1 MDLATISRNK
11 TSIGNK
17 RTNPVFSLKVSEKE
31 KYRNDCEWFKNY
43 MLYVIPS
50 ESAIVEDYNLMKTS
64 YEVANNNLEGFRD
77 KIKQF
82 CSPLGEDIGQIEEE
96 VIPYP
101 ELYNKIN
108 VLKGEMLKRG
118 DNFKIVLLTAK
129 AIKDKNKQL
138 YDAIRASVDEK
149 LGIILDAQKKQM
161 EGMNEQEVQEYIQQ
175 LRTQEEPDDIMNKN
189 WQSEL
194 EIFYSK
200 ALKYCYF
207 DQEIKHKKLET
218 FEDVIVSDRCFI
230 YSGWKNGKPYLE
242 IRNPLFCGFHKS
254 PNEVYVHKGDYFW
267 YRKAITPADVFNNY
281 DLTDEE
287 LGRLGLNTYTA
298 AVVDRRHAIGRTAK
312 PVYDHTAQELLMA
325 SDNAVIHNKTV
336 GSHQST
342 AQVIRRQSDLV
353 WETHFE
359 FKAFKEIIFL
369 SYIDEYNEE
378 VVIPMPSSFSEN
390 IPDTAVKEQ
399 FINRYGNKTHRY
411 VWVDNITGT
420 EYKAESIWIP
430 RKYEIVR
437 LGNDVFPI
445 CREVPYQFTNVED
458 PFTNFG
464 LSTKGAVFTSRN
476 AKSVSILQRALA
488 PYFQYIYVKHIQN
501 RELAKYL
508 GSTLDM
514 DVDQIPDDL
523 GKDYFGNDIRDKFLT
538 WLVYLKKT
546 GVNFYS
552 GSQTSLGGLPPATR
566 SPGSR
571 ANNFDNAMNLFNLQQ
586 LLEMIKRE
594 IGLAMGISPQR
605 EGSFE
610 QRSNVSDNQQA
621 IIQSYSITEPYFFLH
636 NQVWKEAIND
646 WLVNFRTYCDNV
658 FKANPRLKDH
668 SFNFILP
675 DGTEELLKVTP
686 EVLQHTNIGLFI
698 SDSGQ
703 EQQYMSAMMNFAQ
716 AFAQNAGEGMSSI
729 SNLIKLITSGSSPE
743 EVHKS
748 ILLQEQRQHERQ
760 MEMQK
765 VQAEQEQ
772 KAIAMQREA
781 REDVQAHEIEK
792 IVVKAEQDRET
803 SIMTETIRAQSWSEE
818 KDADQDGKPDVLEIA
833 DHFLNQKKLDL
844 EIEKF
849 EHQKE
854 VDAEKIKIDRKK
866 ANQPKSSKK

>member
-1 MDLATISRNK
+1 MDLTPKNIKNATGKMRK
-11 TSIGNK
+11 
-17 RTNPVFSLKVSEKE
+17 NPVFSLKVPEREKFE
-31 KYRNDCEWFKNY
+31 NGGEWFKNY

-50 ESAIVEDYNLMKTS
+50 ESAIVEDYNLMKMS
-64 YEVANNNLEGFRD
+64 YEVANNNLDGFRD

-96 VIPYP
+96 VVPYP

-129 AIKDKNKQL
+129 AIKDKNTQL
-138 YDAIRASVDEK
+138 YEAIRASVDEK
-149 LGIILDAQKKQM
+149 VGILLEAQKQQM
-161 EGMNEQEVQEYIQQ
+161 AGMNEQQVNEYIQK
-175 LRTQEEPDDIMNKN
+175 LRTQEEPEDIMNKN
-189 WQSEL
+189 WQSDM

-207 DQEIKHKKLET
+207 DQDIKQKKLET

-242 IRNPLFCGFHKS
+242 LRNPLFCGFHKS
-254 PNEVYVHKGDYFW
+254 PNEPYVHKGDYFW

-298 AVVDRRHAIGRTAK
+298 AIVDRRHAIGRTAK
-312 PVYDHTAQELLMA
+312 PVFDHTNQELLMA
-325 SDNAVIHNKTV
+325 ADNAVIHNKVV
-336 GSHQST
+336 GMHQST
-342 AQVIRRQSDLV
+342 SQVIKRQSDLV

-359 FKAFKEIIFL
+359 FKAFKQLVLL
-369 SYIDEYNEE
+369 SYVDEYNEE
-378 VVIPMPSSFSEN
+378 VVIVMPQNFSDN
-390 IPDTAVKEQ
+390 IPENAIKET
-399 FINRYGNKTHRY
+399 FINRYGNKASRY
-411 VWVDNITGT
+411 VWVDGLTGT

-430 RKYEIVR
+430 RRYEVVR

-445 CREVPYQFTNVED
+445 YREVPYQYTNVED
-458 PFTNFG
+458 PFSNFE

-501 RELAKYL
+501 RELSKYL
-508 GSTLDM
+508 GSSLDM

-523 GKDYFGNDIRDKFLT
+523 GKDYFGNDIRDKFAT
-538 WLVYLKKT
+538 WLIYLKKT

-571 ANNFDNAMNLFNLQQ
+571 ANNFENAMHLFNLQQ

-594 IGLAMGISPQR
+594 IGMAMGITPQR

-621 IIQSYSITEPYFFLH
+621 IIASYSITEPYFFLH
-636 NQVWKEAIND
+636 NQVWKAAVND
-646 WLVNFRTYCDNV
+646 WLCNFRTYCDNV
-658 FKANPRLKDH
+658 FKSNPKLKEH
-668 SFNFILP
+668 SFNYIMP
-675 DGTEELLKVTP
+675 NGMEELLKVSP
-686 EVLQHTNIGLFI
+686 EMLKHTGIGLYI

-703 EQQYMSAMMNFAQ
+703 EQRYMDAMINFAG

-729 SNLIKLITSGSSPE
+729 SNLIKLITGGSSPE

-748 ILLQEQRQHERQ
+748 ILMQEQRQHERQ
-760 MEMQK
+760 MELQK
-765 VQAEQEQ
+765 SQAEAEQ
-772 KAIAMQREA
+772 KAIQMQVEA

-792 IVVKAEQDRET
+792 IRVKAEEDRNT
-803 SIMTETIRAQSWSEE
+803 SIMTETIRAQSWTEE
-818 KDADQDGKPDVLEIA
+818 KDADNDGTPDVIEIA
-833 DHFLNQKKLDL
+833 NHFLDEK
-844 EIEKF
+844 KF
-849 EHQKE
+849 ELEVAKFDHQQEIDK
-854 VDAEKIKIDRKK
+854 EKIKIDRKK
-866 ANQPKSSKK
+866 ASQPKSTKK

>member
-1 MDLATISRNK
+1 MDVTSQNNK
-11 TSIGNK
+11 VTVGNK
-17 RTNPVFSLKVSEKE
+17 RKNPVFSLKVSETE
-31 KYRNDCEWFKNY
+31 KYANENEWFKNY
-43 MLYVIPS
+43 MLYVIPN
-50 ESAIVEDYNLMKTS
+50 ESAIVEDYNLMKIS

-82 CSPLGEDIGQIEEE
+82 CSPLGEDIGQIEED

-129 AIKDKNKQL
+129 AIKDKNTQL
-138 YDAIRASVDEK
+138 YEAIKASVDEK
-149 LGIILDAQKKQM
+149 MAVILEAQKKQM
-161 EGMNEQEVQEYIQQ
+161 EGMNEQQVQEYIQQ
-175 LRTQEEPDDIMNKN
+175 LRTQEEPEDILNKN
-189 WQSEL
+189 WQSEM

-218 FEDVIVSDRCFI
+218 FEDVIVADRCFV
-230 YSGWKNGKPYLE
+230 YSGWRNGKPYLE

-254 PNEVYVHKGDYFW
+254 PNEPYVHKGDYFW

-281 DLTDEE
+281 DLTEE
-287 LGRLGLNTYTA
+287 QLSQLGLNTYTA
-298 AVVDRRHAIGRTAK
+298 AVVDRRHALGKTGK
-312 PVYDHTAQELLMA
+312 PVFDHVNQELLMA
-325 SDNAVIHNKTV
+325 TDNSVVHNKAV
-336 GSHQST
+336 GMHQASSQ
-342 AQVIRRQSDLV
+342 AINRQSDLV

-359 FKAFKEIIFL
+359 FKAFKELVFL
-369 SYIDEYNEE
+369 SYTDEYNEE
-378 VVIPMPSSFSEN
+378 TVVVMPPNFTSN
-390 IPDTAVKEQ
+390 IPKSAIKEE
-399 FINRYGNKTHRY
+399 FMNRYGNKSTRY
-411 VWVDNITGT
+411 VWVDNATGM
-420 EYKAESIWIP
+420 EYRCESIWIP
-430 RKYEIVR
+430 RRYEIVR

-445 CREVPYQFTNVED
+445 CREVPHQYTNPED
-458 PFTNFG
+458 PFTNFT

-501 RELAKYL
+501 RELSKYL

-523 GKDYFGNDIRDKFLT
+523 GKDFFGNDIRDKFVT
-538 WLVYLKKT
+538 WLAYLKKT
-546 GVNFYS
+546 GINFYS

-594 IGLAMGISPQR
+594 IGMAMGITPQR

-621 IIQSYSITEPYFFLH
+621 IIASYSITEPYFFLH

-646 WLVNFRTYCDNV
+646 WLLNFRSYCDNI
-658 FKANPRLKDH
+658 FRSNPRLKDH
-668 SFNFILP
+668 SFNYIMP
-675 DGTEELLKVTP
+675 DGTEELMKVTP
-686 EVLQHTNIGLFI
+686 LSLSHTAIGLYI

-703 EQQYMSAMMNFAQ
+703 EQRYMDAMLNFAQ
-716 AFAQNAGEGMSSI
+716 AFAQNAGEGMSNI
-729 SNLIKLITSGSSPE
+729 SNLIKLVTGGSSPE
-743 EVHKS
+743 EIHKS
-748 ILLQEQRQHERQ
+748 ILMQEKRQHDRQ
-760 MEMQK
+760 LEMQK
-765 VQAEQEQ
+765 AQAEAEQ
-772 KAIAMQREA
+772 KAIDMQMKA

-792 IVVKAEQDRET
+792 IRTKAEEDRTT
-803 SIMTETIRAQSWSEE
+803 SIMSETIRAQGFA
-818 KDADQDGKPDVLEIA
+818 KDQDADNDQQLDVLEIA
-833 DHFLNQKKLDL
+833 DHFLDQKKLDL
-844 EIEKF
+844 EVAKF

-854 VDAEKIKIDRKK
+854 VDGEKIKIDKKK
-866 ANQPKSSKK
+866 ASQPKSVKK

>member
-1 MDLATISRNK
+1 METPSTNNK
-11 TSIGNK
+11 VSIGNK
-17 RTNPVFSLKVSEKE
+17 RKSPVFSLKVSEKE
-31 KYRNDCEWFKNY
+31 KYENDCEWFKNY

-50 ESAIVEDYNLMKTS
+50 ESAIVEDYDLMKMS

-82 CSPLGEDIGQIEEE
+82 CAPLGEDIGQIEEE

-129 AIKDKNKQL
+129 AIKDKNMEL
-138 YDAIRASVDEK
+138 YEAIKASVDEK
-149 LGIILDAQKKQM
+149 LGIILEAQKQQM
-161 EGMNEQEVQEYIQQ
+161 AGMNEQEVQEYIQK
-175 LRTQEEPDDIMNKN
+175 LRTQEEPDDILNKN

-200 ALKYCYF
+200 ALKYAYF
-207 DQEIKHKKLET
+207 DQDIKQKKLET
-218 FEDVIVSDRCFI
+218 FEDVVVSDRCFI
-230 YSGWKNGKPYLE
+230 YSGWKSGKPYLE
-242 IRNPLFCGFHKS
+242 IRNPLFCGFHKN
-254 PNEVYVHKGDYFW
+254 PNEPYVHKGDYFW

-298 AVVDRRHAIGRTAK
+298 AVVDRRHAVGRTAK
-312 PVYDHTAQELLMA
+312 PVYDHVAQELMMA
-325 SDNAVIHNKTV
+325 TDNAVIHNKTV
-336 GSHQST
+336 GAHQST
-342 AQVIRRQSDLV
+342 SQVIRRQSDLV

-359 FKAFKEIIFL
+359 FKAFKELIFL
-369 SYIDEYNEE
+369 SYTDEYNEE
-378 VVIPMPSSFSEN
+378 VVVVMPPSFSSN
-390 IPDTAVKEQ
+390 IPKDATKEE
-399 FINRYGNKTHRY
+399 FINRYGTKSTRY
-411 VWVDNITGT
+411 VWFDKLIGV
-420 EYKAESIWIP
+420 EYRAESIWIP

-445 CREVPYQFTNVED
+445 CREVPHQYTNVED
-458 PFTNFG
+458 PFSNFG

-501 RELAKYL
+501 RELSKYL

-538 WLVYLKKT
+538 WFVYLKKT
-546 GVNFYS
+546 GINFYS

-566 SPGSR
+566 SPGSK
-571 ANNFDNAMNLFNLQQ
+571 ANNFENAMHLFNLQQ

-594 IGLAMGISPQR
+594 IGMAMGISPQR

-646 WLVNFRTYCDNV
+646 WLINFRTYCDKI

-668 SFNFILP
+668 SFNYILP
-675 DGTEELLKVTP
+675 NGTEELLKVTP
-686 EVLQHTNIGLFI
+686 KSLTHTSVGLYI

-703 EQQYMSAMMNFAQ
+703 EQRYMDAMLNFSQ
-716 AFAQNAGEGMSSI
+716 AFAQNAGEGMSNI
-729 SNLIKLITSGSSPE
+729 SNLIKLITTGSSPE
-743 EVHKS
+743 EVHKA
-748 ILLQEQRQHERQ
+748 ILMQEQKQHERQ
-760 MEMQK
+760 MELQK
-765 VQAEQEQ
+765 AQAEQEQ
-772 KAIAMQREA
+772 KNIELQMQA

-792 IVVKAEQDRET
+792 IRVKAEEDRT
-803 SIMTETIRAQSWSEE
+803 TDIMTETIRAQSWAED
-818 KDADQDGKPDVLEIA
+818 KDVDKDGKPDVLEIA
-833 DHFLNQKKLDL
+833 DHFLNEKKINLD
-844 EIEKF
+844 IEKF

-854 VDAEKIKIDRKK
+854 VDKEKLKIERKK
-866 ANQPKSSKK
+866 ASQPKSVKK